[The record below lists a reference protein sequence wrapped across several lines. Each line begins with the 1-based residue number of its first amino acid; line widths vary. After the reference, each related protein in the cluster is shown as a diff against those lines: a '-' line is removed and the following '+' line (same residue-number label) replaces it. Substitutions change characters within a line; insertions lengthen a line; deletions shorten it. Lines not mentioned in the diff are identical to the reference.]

1 MIAKITSTHG
11 DENSNR
17 RVVGGLF
24 MSREYNIVADGLVCT
39 DITVLNKNMPSLGR
53 AVKNPILQL
62 DLVRKLPTGM
72 KLTFDQAEHL
82 PSHAIGI
89 IAFLEREDPAVDLGV
104 FDALADAIGGRA
116 HQLFN
121 EVLNQRANAGSAAK
135 YPLGEK
141 NVDEAGRFFSN
152 FDSNFFQ
159 AADLSNLDPKTNSS
173 LASIKIMPGER
184 AKSQGQSGKIVEWI
198 CSVDQVDRNGTSA
211 SITRVGSSG
220 RFEVQFEV
228 GSASYQLH
236 LIKLSRTLVKLKL
249 APTSFPKDEKAIQ
262 KFRLI
267 EILSVQ
273 PAIWTDFS
281 DSFASAAK
289 SLAKLPTFGDQQG
302 PESKAPITN
311 DISDP
316 VAKEGEE
323 RTTEKQPRLT
333 RRNRRIQES
342 L

>member
-1 MIAKITSTHG
+1 
-11 DENSNR
+11 
-17 RVVGGLF
+17 
-24 MSREYNIVADGLVCT
+24 
-39 DITVLNKNMPSLGR
+39 MPSLGR

-62 DLVRKLPTGM
+62 DLVRKLPSGV
-72 KLTFDQAEHL
+72 KLTFDQGEHL

-104 FDALADAIGGRA
+104 FDALADAIGART
-116 HQLFN
+116 HELFR
-121 EVLNQRANAGSAAK
+121 EVLIQRANAGSAAK
-135 YPLGEK
+135 FPLGET
-141 NVDEAGRFFSN
+141 NVDEAGRFFAA
-152 FDSNFFQ
+152 FDTNFFQ

-184 AKSQGQSGKIVEWI
+184 AKSQGQSGAIVEWI

-211 SITRVGSSG
+211 SITKVGSPG
-220 RFEVQFEV
+220 RFEVQFDE
-228 GSASYQLH
+228 GSASYQLL

-249 APTSFPKDEKAIQ
+249 APTTFPRSEKETQ
-262 KFRLI
+262 KYRLI
-267 EILSVQ
+267 EILGVQ
-273 PAIWTDFS
+273 PAMWTEFS
-281 DSFASAAK
+281 DSFASAAE
-289 SLAKLPTFGDQQG
+289 SLAKLPTFDDQKG

-316 VAKEGEE
+316 VAAEGGE
-323 RTTEKQPRLT
+323 RTTEKQPRST

>member
-1 MIAKITSTHG
+1 MIAKFTSTHG
-11 DENSNR
+11 GENSNR

-24 MSREYNIVADGLVCT
+24 MSRVYNIVADGLVCT
-39 DITVLNKNMPSLGR
+39 DITILNKNMPSLRR
-53 AVKNPILQL
+53 AVENPISQL
-62 DLVRKLPTGM
+62 DLVRKLPAGV
-72 KLTFDQAEHL
+72 KLTFRQAEHL
-82 PSHAIGI
+82 PSHAIGVV
-89 IAFLEREDPAVDLGV
+89 AFLEREDPAVDLGV

-116 HQLFN
+116 HQLFE
-121 EVLNQRANAGSAAK
+121 EVLNQRANARSAAK
-135 YPLGEK
+135 IPLGEK
-141 NVDEAGRFFSN
+141 NIDEAGRFFST
-152 FDSNFFQ
+152 FDTNFFQ
-159 AADLSNLDPKTNSS
+159 GADLSNLNPETNCSHG
-173 LASIKIMPGER
+173 SITIMPGER
-184 AKSQGQSGKIVEWI
+184 AKSQGQSGEIVDWI

-220 RFEVQFEV
+220 RFEVQFEA

-249 APTSFPKDEKAIQ
+249 APTSFPKDEKEIQ

-281 DSFASAAK
+281 DSFASAAE
-289 SLAKLPTFGDQQG
+289 SLAKLPTFQDCQE
-302 PESKAPITN
+302 PESRSPNAN
-311 DISDP
+311 DKSDP
-316 VAKEGEE
+316 VAEEGEE
-323 RTTEKQPRLT
+323 SNTEKKPRST